1 MSEEPRRPNRLN
13 RMASTRV
20 GIGRSES
27 VTDLVDEI
35 GFGELGGQR
44 IAQFLKQGA
53 IFALGVVALYLFA
66 PQLLDIISQ
75 AERLVVIRWWWFVV
89 MIGLEVL
96 SFVFVWYLTR
106 LVLPNLSWFVAATA
120 QLVSNAV
127 SRVVPGGAG
136 PGGAALYRML
146 AVSGVDAAKAGGA
159 LAATSIV
166 QTAALFAIPAVGL
179 LLALVGAPVP
189 ESLYP
194 VAVAGG
200 LLFLLLVGLG
210 WLFVTF
216 DRPLVR
222 ATVGVDRT
230 IGAAFRRFG
239 GSQRFDPDHTLDERD
254 RLVEVVG
261 DNWLRVIVAAAAK
274 WVLDYL
280 VLVAALFAVG
290 AEPRLSVVLLAY
302 SATAVVAMIPITPG
316 GLGFVEVTLVQVI
329 VLSGVSL
336 ENALLATLA
345 YRIVSWLLPLV
356 AAVPAWVL
364 YRRRFPPN
372 PERLRQ
378 PAADRGPRRGN
389 VAS

>member
-1 MSEEPRRPNRLN
+1 MSDPPGRFARLL
-13 RMASTRV
+13 STRV
-20 GIGRSES
+20 GIGRSQTVS
-27 VTDLVDEI
+27 DLVDEI
-35 GFGELGGQR
+35 GFGEAGAQR
-44 IAQFLKQGA
+44 IWQFLRQGV
-53 IFALGVVALYLFA
+53 IFSLGVVALYLFA
-66 PQLLDIISQ
+66 PQLLDVISQ

-146 AVSGVDAAKAGGA
+146 AVSGVDTAKAGGA
-159 LAATSIV
+159 LAATSII

-200 LLFLLLVGLG
+200 VLFVLLVGLG

-216 DRPLVR
+216 DRPLVQ
-222 ATVGVDRT
+222 ATRGVDRT
-230 IGAAFRRFG
+230 VGALFRRFG

-290 AEPRLSVVLLAY
+290 ANPRLSVVLLAY

-364 YRRRFPPN
+364 YRRRFPPDGARLDR
-372 PERLRQ
+372 PAPDER
-378 PAADRGPRRGN
+378 PRRERGN
-389 VAS
+389 VAR

>member
-1 MSEEPRRPNRLN
+1 MSDAPGRFARLL
-13 RMASTRV
+13 STRV
-20 GIGRSES
+20 GIGRSS
-27 VTDLVDEI
+27 TVSDLVDEI
-35 GFGELGGQR
+35 GFGEAGAQR
-44 IAQFLKQGA
+44 IGQFLRQGV
-53 IFALGVVALYLFA
+53 IFSLGVVALYLFA

-89 MIGLEVL
+89 MIALEVL

-146 AVSGVDAAKAGGA
+146 SVSGVDAAKAGGA

-179 LLALVGAPVP
+179 ALALVGAPVP

-200 LLFLLLVGLG
+200 VLFVLLVGLG

-216 DRPLVR
+216 DRPLVQ
-222 ATVGVDRT
+222 ATRGVDRT
-230 IGAAFRRFG
+230 IGALLRRFG
-239 GSQRFDPDHTLDERD
+239 GSQRFGSDHTLDERD
-254 RLVEVVG
+254 RLVDVVG

-290 AEPRLSVVLLAY
+290 ANPRLSVVLIAY

-345 YRIVSWLLPLV
+345 YRIVSWLLPLI

-364 YRRRFPPN
+364 YRRRFPPDDG
-372 PERLRQ
+372 RLRR
-378 PAADRGPRRGN
+378 PEPDTRKRRDRGN
-389 VAS
+389 VAG

>member
-1 MSEEPRRPNRLN
+1 MSEQRGWLARL
-13 RMASTRV
+13 MSTRV
-20 GIGRSES
+20 GIGRSQTAS
-27 VTDLVDEI
+27 DLIDEI
-35 GFGELGGQR
+35 GFGEAGAQR
-44 IAQFLKQGA
+44 IGQFLRQGVL
-53 IFALGVVALYLFA
+53 FALGVVALYLFA
-66 PQLLDIISQ
+66 PQLLDVISQ

-89 MIGLEVL
+89 MIGLEAL
-96 SFVFVWYLTR
+96 SFACVWYLTR
-106 LVLPNLSWFVAATA
+106 LLLPSVSWFVAATA

-146 AVSGVDAAKAGGA
+146 SVSGVDSAKAGGA
-159 LAATSIV
+159 LAATSIIG
-166 QTAALFAIPAVGL
+166 TAALFAIPTVGL

-200 LLFLLLVGLG
+200 VLFLLLVALG

-216 DRPLVR
+216 DRPLVFATR
-222 ATVGVDRT
+222 QIDRTVGAVL
-230 IGAAFRRFG
+230 RRFG
-239 GSQRFDPDHTLDERD
+239 GTQSFDSAHTLDERD
-254 RLVEVVG
+254 RLVDVVG
-261 DNWLRVIVAAAAK
+261 DAWLRVVAAAAAN

-290 AEPRLSVVLLAY
+290 AYPRLSVVLLAY
-302 SATAVVAMIPITPG
+302 SATAVIGMIPITPG
-316 GLGFVEVTLVQVI
+316 GLGFVEVALVPML
-329 VLSGVSL
+329 VLSGIST

-364 YRRRFPPN
+364 YRRRFPPD
-372 PERLRQ
+372 PVRLSRPATDQRERH
-378 PAADRGPRRGN
+378 DRGN
-389 VAS
+389 VTG